1 MRRDKMTTF
10 KILFAGIGGVMS
22 YLLGGF
28 DMLIS
33 ALLTFVVIDYITGI
47 LAAWINCELSSH
59 VGFNGIIK
67 KICIFLAVA
76 VAECITHVTGVNGL
90 RDIAVSF
97 YIANEGLSILENLGR
112 IGVPLPEKLIEVLK
126 QLKNNK

>member
-1 MRRDKMTTF
+1 MNTF
-10 KILFAGIGGVMS
+10 KIIFAAIGGVVS

-33 ALLTFVVIDYITGI
+33 CLLTMTVIDYITGI
-47 LAAWINCELSSH
+47 TAAWIKCELSSH

-76 VAECITHVTGVNGL
+76 VAHSVSEITGIDGL
-90 RDIAVSF
+90 RDVTVSF
-97 YIANEGLSILENLGR
+97 YIANEGISILENLGR
-112 IGVPLPEKLIEVLK
+112 IGVPLPKKLVEVLM
-126 QLKNNK
+126 QLKNNE